1 MAPTQKRPHDHT
13 NPTTNDPD
21 DKRRR
26 REEKRRRED
35 NDIAEADTRLEK
47 DERRRRREK
56 LRARRAAEDACVRV
70 AVAEYVAARAR
81 HDDSG
86 GLGAAGATANAVAG
100 SSTGPGTR
108 ERAAGRGETARE
120 VEPKGPAREVACLGC
135 VQRNLECHQRLVKN
149 ARTCWECK
157 QRHVR
162 CRNGAGGARGTVQAA
177 PPVAS
182 AEPTVAESLDELAA
196 QVFDLSVHVLAR
208 LEALLRLEQKIDT
221 VVDTVARIADVVG
234 MPADVVARERMPQ
247 MAWATPLQP
256 VPSTSEDDAD
266 ATGDEMEVD
275 GAKAPSTSDSDG
287 AQDAETADTMDE
299 EDTGDT
305 DKGMVWAGT
314 GRAVESSGEE
324 GSEEDS
330 G

>member
-1 MAPTQKRPHDHT
+1 MAPTQKRPNDHH
-13 NPTTNDPD
+13 NPTPHDPD
-21 DKRRR
+21 DERRR

-35 NDIAEADTRLEK
+35 DDIAEADARLEK

-56 LRARRAAEDACVRV
+56 LRARRAAEDARVRA

-81 HDDSG
+81 HDDSR
-86 GLGAAGATANAVAG
+86 GLEATGNAVAG

-162 CRNGAGGARGTVQAA
+162 CGNGAGGARGSVQAA
-177 PPVAS
+177 PPAAS
-182 AEPTVAESLDELAA
+182 AEPTVAESLGELAA

-208 LEALLRLEQKIDT
+208 SEALLRLEQKIDA
-221 VVDTVARIADVVG
+221 VADAVARIAGVVG
-234 MPADVVARERMPQ
+234 LPADVVARERMPQ
-247 MAWATPLQP
+247 MAWAAALPP
-256 VPSTSEDDAD
+256 VPSTSGDDAD

-287 AQDAETADTMDE
+287 AQDAGPADATDE
-299 EDTGDT
+299 EDAEDT
-305 DKGMVWAGT
+305 DEGMVWAGT